1 MGRNKGVFNSLGHI
15 AGAAG
20 RGTKTPNYGRSGSE
34 MAPLRFRIIH
44 KRFGIG
50 PESPGPEN
58 PNSETGSLETPPT
71 SEESAN
77 HRFLSG
83 GARLGLDESAGYAG
97 TRPTP
102 LSRALIRLRKA
113 GLTQHVENCGTNSSN
128 PPLSSKESA
137 NHRFPRARQIDRRSD
152 EASKPKPYLRAVLQ
166 VRIHLP
172 PAESPVNS
180 APAGEKDE

>member
-1 MGRNKGVFNSLGHI
+1 MVD
-15 AGAAG
+15 AAESPERSSASANRKSCFG
-20 RGTKTPNYGRSGSE
+20 GSTSRHSPTEMKAPTLLAVASHRGTEIS
-34 MAPLRFRIIH
+34 
-44 KRFGIG
+44 
-50 PESPGPEN
+50 N
-58 PNSETGSLETPPT
+58 PFPS